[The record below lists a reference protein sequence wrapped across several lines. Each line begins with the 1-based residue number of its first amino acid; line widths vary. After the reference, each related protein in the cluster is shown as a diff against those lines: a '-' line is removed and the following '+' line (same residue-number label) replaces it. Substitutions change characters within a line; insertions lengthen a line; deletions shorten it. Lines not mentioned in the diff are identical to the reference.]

1 VGGRRRSNYCK
12 LFFFLFYMVFYSV
25 VLFRQN
31 ERRDFELVDYHRQF
45 FFPEGYEAGEDNF
58 YSTEDVYE
66 WLADKVTTI
75 WTDPVCGNNKCEMP
89 YEFPAYH
96 RCDTSLPACEK
107 QLRKLN

>member
-1 VGGRRRSNYCK
+1 MPRSQWWGNHGRGAARPGRK
-12 LFFFLFYMVFYSV
+12 
-25 VLFRQN
+25 
-31 ERRDFELVDYHRQF
+31 
-45 FFPEGYEAGEDNF
+45 EGYEAGEDNF